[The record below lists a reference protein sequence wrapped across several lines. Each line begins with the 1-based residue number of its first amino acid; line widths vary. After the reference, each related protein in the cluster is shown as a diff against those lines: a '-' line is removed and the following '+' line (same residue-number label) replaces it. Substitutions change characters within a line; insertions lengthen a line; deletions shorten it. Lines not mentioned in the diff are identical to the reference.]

1 MSDNHIH
8 YNNNNSITN
17 SSLSPDRASSPAAT
31 VAAAPHTT
39 SDNILGS
46 KVSAFLDR
54 VTGAANAVIDGTT
67 LTGAIVTPV
76 SVDALRQDFV
86 LSSKSS
92 STDGGHGGGTSSG
105 NRLRSGSTTSSTNTN
120 PTTTQY
126 SPMPWV
132 VKGPYVSVHQQP
144 IRAFT
149 AATAM
154 SIHGNTRG
162 ADFDVAY
169 KNAIESQ
176 RLLQSAQ
183 NHLGVI
189 ASKEAARHHHQ
200 QQQRHATSSPTTSG
214 GDEKKDDDDV
224 NSQSPDNTF
233 SPAPSSVNGV
243 LQKRLSALC
252 ENNGVCRSQMTANA
266 IRCKKMAERGEEALT
281 AAMSRGLLRRQN
293 DAVGYLGRQQTV
305 GDINDLDV
313 AAVDRERADIAK
325 IMAHQH
331 VQNEMAVEQYHKA
344 HNAKMNR

>member
-1 MSDNHIH
+1 MADH
-8 YNNNNSITN
+8 NNNTTTASNS
-17 SSLSPDRASSPAAT
+17 SPDRASSPPAST
-31 VAAAPHTT
+31 TTPHQQQQT
-39 SDNILGS
+39 SDILGS

-86 LSSKSS
+86 ISNKSG
-92 STDGGHGGGTSSG
+92 DGGSGGGGGASSG
-105 NRLRSGSTTSSTNTN
+105 SRMRSGSTTSSTNTN
-120 PTTTQY
+120 TSY

-132 VKGPYVSVHQQP
+132 VKGPYVSIHQQP

-154 SIHGNTRG
+154 SIHGNTKG

-189 ASKEAARHHHQ
+189 ASREAARHHHQ
-200 QQQRHATSSPTTSG
+200 QQQHQATTTKVESSSPSEDAHAVDATEVVHT
-214 GDEKKDDDDV
+214 
-224 NSQSPDNTF
+224 NSTL
-233 SPAPSSVNGV
+233 SPAPSSVNGI
-243 LQKRLSALC
+243 LQKRLAILC
-252 ENNGVCRSQMTANA
+252 ENNGVCRSQITANA
-266 IRCKKMAERGEEALT
+266 LRCRKIAERGEEALT

-313 AAVDRERADIAK
+313 AAIDRERADIAK